1 MRPVVNMTVDSSK
14 FDAAM
19 KAYLLQTSRDLHK
32 AVNSRF
38 FYLMVRLFVLVPPKS
53 PGQERRRISDYLGTP
68 LGNINRK
75 SKKTG
80 KRIGTSRILRRVHL
94 IAQAKAAK
102 NPTQNLNGGH
112 GLYGKRMKAAA
123 SALMKKAIGSV
134 GYLRS
139 AVVKSIRIY
148 NRGFTQFQSPKWKP
162 LSKPAGYKKPKKT
175 NAALVSLA
183 NQYGL
188 PEENVAIH
196 KGTVAHGL
204 QAVPGWNPH
213 AFVSMR
219 TGISDNQYNRVSEIY
234 NTAMQRAMDDETAE
248 LINHM
253 TEALLEKGKV
263 LEDNGISIK

>member
-53 PGQERRRISDYLGTP
+53 PGQQRRRISDYLGTP

-80 KRIGTSRILRRVHL
+80 KRIGKSRLLRRVHL
-94 IAQAKAAK
+94 IAQSKEAKA
-102 NPTQNLNGGH
+102 GRR
-112 GLYGKRMKAAA
+112 GLYGEEMKAAA
-123 SALMKKAIGSV
+123 SALMRKAIGSV

-139 AVVKSIRIY
+139 GVVKIIRIY
-148 NRGFTQFQSPKWKP
+148 NKGFTQFQSPKWKP
-162 LSKPAGYKKPKKT
+162 LSKPAGYKAPKKT

-196 KGTVAHGL
+196 RGTVAHGL

-219 TGISDNQYNRVSEIY
+219 TGISDNQYNRVSQIY
-234 NTAMQRAMDDETAE
+234 NTAMQRAMDDETME
-248 LINHM
+248 LMNHM
-253 TEALLEKGKV
+253 TEALLANGKV
-263 LEDNGISIK
+263 LEDNGIAIK

>member
-1 MRPVVNMTVDSSK
+1 MTVDSSK

-19 KAYLLQTSRDLHK
+19 KQYLLTTSRDLHK
-32 AVNSRF
+32 AINSRF

-53 PGQERRRISDYLGTP
+53 PGQERRRIADYLGASA
-68 LGNINRK
+68 GNLNRK

-94 IAQAKAAK
+94 IVQAKAAK
-102 NPTQNLNGGH
+102 DPTKNFAG
-112 GLYGKRMKAAA
+112 GLYGKTMKAAA
-123 SALMKKAIGSV
+123 SALMKKSIASV

-162 LSKPAGYKKPKKT
+162 LSKPAGYKAPKKT

-188 PEENVAIH
+188 PQENVGIH
-196 KGTVAHGL
+196 KGTVAHGV
-204 QAVPGWNPH
+204 QAVPGWNPN

-219 TGISDNQYNRVSEIY
+219 TGIADNQYNRVSEIY
-234 NTAMQRAMDDETAE
+234 NTAMQKAMDDETTE
-248 LINHM
+248 MVNHM
-253 TEALLEKGKV
+253 TEALLANGKV

>member
-53 PGQERRRISDYLGTP
+53 PGQERRRISDYLSTP

-80 KRIGTSRILRRVHL
+80 KRIGKSRLLRRVHL
-94 IAQAKAAK
+94 IAQSKEAKA
-102 NPTQNLNGGH
+102 GRR
-112 GLYGKRMKAAA
+112 GLYGEEMKAAA
-123 SALMKKAIGSV
+123 SALMRKAIGSV

-139 AVVKSIRIY
+139 GVVKIIRIY

-162 LSKPAGYKKPKKT
+162 LSKPAGYKAPKKT

-188 PEENVAIH
+188 PEENVAVH
-196 KGTVAHGL
+196 KGTKARGI
-204 QAVPGWNPH
+204 QATPGFNPT
-213 AFVSMR
+213 ASVVM
-219 TGISDNQYNRVSEIY
+219 TAGVSDNQYNRVAMIY
-234 NTAMQRAMDDETAE
+234 NQAMQKAMDDELAE
-248 LINHM
+248 LTNHM
-253 TEALLEKGKV
+253 TEAMLQNGKV

>member
-80 KRIGTSRILRRVHL
+80 KRIGKSRLLRRVHL
-94 IAQAKAAK
+94 IAQSKEAKA
-102 NPTQNLNGGH
+102 GRR
-112 GLYGKRMKAAA
+112 GLYGEEMKAAA
-123 SALMKKAIGSV
+123 SALMRKAIGSV

-139 AVVKSIRIY
+139 GVVKIIRIY
-148 NRGFTQFQSPKWKP
+148 NKGFTQFQSPKWKP

-196 KGTVAHGL
+196 RGTVAHGL

-219 TGISDNQYNRVSEIY
+219 TGISDNQYNRVSQIY
-234 NTAMQRAMDDETAE
+234 NTAMQRAMDDETME
-248 LINHM
+248 LMNHM
-253 TEALLEKGKV
+253 TEALLANGKV
-263 LEDNGISIK
+263 LEDNGIAIK

>member
-1 MRPVVNMTVDSSK
+1 
-14 FDAAM
+14 M
-19 KAYLLQTSRDLHK
+19 KK
-32 AVNSRF
+32 
-38 FYLMVRLFVLVPPKS
+38 
-53 PGQERRRISDYLGTP
+53 
-68 LGNINRK
+68 
-75 SKKTG
+75 
-80 KRIGTSRILRRVHL
+80 
-94 IAQAKAAK
+94 
-102 NPTQNLNGGH
+102 
-112 GLYGKRMKAAA
+112 AA
-123 SALMKKAIGSV
+123 SALMRKAIGSV

-139 AVVKSIRIY
+139 GVVKVIRIY
-148 NRGFTQFQSPKWKP
+148 NKGFTQFQSPKWKP

-263 LEDNGISIK
+263 LEDNGIAIK